1 MQINKDVLAHGLLV
15 IIVMTVVTL
24 GIFPKLTNKM
34 EQIEKYKNTL
44 GQLRTVMRFATRREN
59 PIYRQEM
66 QNLPNAETAGE
77 EEKMMTI
84 LQVLREWR
92 LWKQTWKPQICET
105 ECYDMMVLMKQQML
119 ENQIDLNEM
128 MVETQQR
135 RMAKNAL
142 SWRKHLYRDTNDIFK
157 VEWKK

>member
-15 IIVMTVVTL
+15 IIVMTVVTI
-24 GIFPKLTNKM
+24 GIFLKLTNKM
-34 EQIEKYKNTL
+34 EQIENYKNTL

-59 PIYRQEM
+59 PIYSEEM

-105 ECYDMMVLMKQQML
+105 KCYDMMVLRKEQML
-119 ENQIDLNEM
+119 ENLNEM

-135 RMAKNAL
+135 RMAKNPVG
-142 SWRKHLYRDTNDIFK
+142 WRKHLCRDTNDIFK

>member
-24 GIFPKLTNKM
+24 GIFLKLTNKM

-77 EEKMMTI
+77 EK
-84 LQVLREWR
+84 R
-92 LWKQTWKPQICET
+92 L
-105 ECYDMMVLMKQQML
+105 
-119 ENQIDLNEM
+119 
-128 MVETQQR
+128 
-135 RMAKNAL
+135 
-142 SWRKHLYRDTNDIFK
+142 
-157 VEWKK
+157 